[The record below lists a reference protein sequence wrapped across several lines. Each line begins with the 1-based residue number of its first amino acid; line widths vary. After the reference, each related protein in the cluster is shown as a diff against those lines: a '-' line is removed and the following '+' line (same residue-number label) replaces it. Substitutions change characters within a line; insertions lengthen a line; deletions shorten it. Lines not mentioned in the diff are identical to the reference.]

1 MYNPGKTF
9 LKESFSKESYMK
21 ESMSTGFVG
30 RQRELAQLNGLLDRV
45 RTGGRTGRPGRAV
58 LIRGRRRVGKSRL
71 VEEFAQRA
79 ALPHVFFTA
88 TGASRGEELASFSAE
103 VAASDLPE
111 AARFAEFAT
120 PQTWD
125 AALTLL
131 TGILPM
137 DQPSMLVFDEMPYLA
152 RDDPGFEGTLQKFF
166 DRTLSRL
173 PVLLVLIGSDLAMME
188 ALNTYG
194 RPFYQRG
201 TEMVV
206 PPLNPAEVAGMLDAP
221 PADAFDAFLVAGG
234 LPLILDEWPQ
244 GAALWEYLESAV
256 SRPTSALIVSG
267 ERALAAEFP
276 AEAQARTVLT
286 AIGQGERTFS
296 LIGRA
301 AGGLNPGALGRSL
314 DILTSKRLVE
324 AHLPLSTQPSK
335 ETRYYVADPH
345 LRFWLSFI
353 GPNMP
358 AIERGRGDQVL
369 AEIKRKWSSWR
380 GRAIE
385 PVIRQSLLR
394 LPAGILPDGTDAVDG
409 YWTRTNDPEIDLVGA
424 DRAPIAKKVTM
435 VGSIKWLEDKPFDGR
450 DLARLIIHR
459 SQLPGADDST
469 PLLAVSR
476 TGTTISDIT
485 ALSPDDL
492 LAAWDPQ
499 PAGHDDSFINRT
511 RRRQP

>member
-1 MYNPGKTF
+1 
-9 LKESFSKESYMK
+9 
-21 ESMSTGFVG
+21 MSSGFVG
-30 RQRELAQLNGLLDRV
+30 RQHELAQLGDLLDLV

-79 ALPHVFFTA
+79 AIPHVFFTA
-88 TGASRGEELASFSAE
+88 TGAPRDEELASFATD

-111 AARFAEFAT
+111 AARFAEFAV

-125 AALTLL
+125 AALALL
-131 TGILPM
+131 AGILPT
-137 DQPSMLVFDEMPYLA
+137 DQPSMVVLDEMPYLA
-152 RDDPGFEGTLQKFF
+152 REDPSFEGTLQKSF

-206 PPLNPAEVAGMLDAP
+206 PPLNPAEVASMLNV
-221 PADAFDAFLVAGG
+221 PAAEAVDAFIVTGG
-234 LPLILDEWPQ
+234 LPLILDEWPR
-244 GAALWEYLESAV
+244 GATLWEYLEAAV
-256 SRPTSALIVSG
+256 NRPTSAVIVSG

-276 AEAQARTVLT
+276 SEAQARTVLS
-286 AIGQGERTFS
+286 AIGHGERTFS

-301 AGGLNPGALGRSL
+301 AGGLNPGALSRSL

-324 AHLPLSTQPSK
+324 TRLPLSTHPSK

-353 GPNMP
+353 GPRMP

-369 AEIKRKWSSWR
+369 AAIKEKWSSWR

-385 PVIRQSLLR
+385 PVVRQSLLR
-394 LPAGILPDGTDAVDG
+394 LPAGALPEGTDAVGG

-435 VGSIKWLEDKPFDGR
+435 VGSIKWLENKPFDGR
-450 DLARLIIHR
+450 DLARLVIHR

-469 PLLAVSR
+469 PLLAVCR
-476 TGTTISDIT
+476 TGAVTSDIT
-485 ALSPDDL
+485 VIAPDDL
-492 LAAWDPQ
+492 LTGWEP
-499 PAGHDDSFINRT
+499 S
-511 RRRQP
+511 

>member
-1 MYNPGKTF
+1 
-9 LKESFSKESYMK
+9 
-21 ESMSTGFVG
+21 MSSGFVG
-30 RQRELAQLNGLLDRV
+30 RQHELAQLNGLLDQV

-79 ALPHVFFTA
+79 GLPHMFFTA
-88 TGASRGEELASFSAE
+88 TGMPHEEELASFAAD
-103 VAASDLPE
+103 VAASDLPD
-111 AARFAEFAT
+111 AARFAGFAT
-120 PQTWD
+120 QRTWD

-131 TGILPM
+131 ADILPT
-137 DQPSMLVFDEMPYLA
+137 DQPSMVVFDEVPYLT
-152 RDDPGFEGTLQKFF
+152 REDHGFEGTLQKVF

-206 PPLNPAEVAGMLDAP
+206 PPLNPAEVASMLGV
-221 PADAFDAFLVAGG
+221 PAAEAFDAYIVTGG

-244 GAALWEYLESAV
+244 EAGLWEYMGSAV
-256 SRPTSALIVSG
+256 NRPTSALIVSG

-276 AEAQARTVLT
+276 VEAQARTVLG
-286 AIGQGERTFS
+286 AIGNGERTFT

-301 AGGLNPGALGRSL
+301 AGGLNPGALSRSL

-324 AHLPLSTQPSK
+324 ARLPLSAQPSK
-335 ETRYYVADPH
+335 DTRYYVADPH

-358 AIERGRGDQVL
+358 VIERGRGDQVL
-369 AEIKRKWSSWR
+369 AAIMRQWNSWR
-380 GRAIE
+380 GHAIE
-385 PVIRQSLLR
+385 PVIRQSMVR
-394 LPAGILPDGTDAVDG
+394 LPAGILPAGTDAIGG

-424 DRAPIAKKVTM
+424 DRSPIAKKITM
-435 VGSIKWLEDKPFDGR
+435 TGSIKWLDNKPFDGH
-450 DLARLIIHR
+450 DLARLIVHR
-459 SQLPGADDST
+459 SQLPGADDDT
-469 PLLAVSR
+469 QLLAVSR
-476 TGTTISDIT
+476 NGTSADVQVLT
-485 ALSPDDL
+485 PEDL
-492 LAAWDPQ
+492 LTAWN
-499 PAGHDDSFINRT
+499 PA
-511 RRRQP
+511 

>member
-1 MYNPGKTF
+1 MTG
-9 LKESFSKESYMK
+9 
-21 ESMSTGFVG
+21 GFVG
-30 RQRELAQLNGLLDRV
+30 RQRELAQLSQLLDLV
-45 RTGGRTGRPGRAV
+45 RTGGGTGRAGRAV

-71 VEEFAQRA
+71 VEEFAQRDG
-79 ALPHVFFTA
+79 LPHVFFTA
-88 TGASRGEELASFSAE
+88 TGAPREEELASFAAD

-111 AARFAEFAT
+111 AARFAEFAV
-120 PQTWD
+120 PQTWG
-125 AALTLL
+125 AALALL
-131 TGILPM
+131 AGILPA
-137 DQPSMLVFDEMPYLA
+137 DQPSMVVLDEVPYLA
-152 RDDPGFEGTLQKFF
+152 SEDPGFEGTLQKSF

-206 PPLNPAEVAGMLDAP
+206 PPLNPAEVASMLGTP
-221 PADAFDAFLVAGG
+221 PAEAIDAFLVTGG

-244 GAALWEYLESAV
+244 GAPLWEYLESAV
-256 SRPTSALIVSG
+256 NRPTSALIVSG

-276 AEAQARTVLT
+276 AEAQARTVLG
-286 AIGQGERTFS
+286 AIGHGERTFT

-301 AGGLNPGALGRSL
+301 AGGLNPGALSRSL
-314 DILTSKRLVE
+314 GILTSKRLVE

-335 ETRYYVADPH
+335 DTRYYVADPH

-353 GPNMP
+353 GPSMP

-369 AEIKRKWSSWR
+369 SAIKKKWNSWR

-385 PVIRQSLLR
+385 PVVRQSLLR
-394 LPAGILPDGTDAVDG
+394 LPPGILSEGTEVVGG

-435 VGSIKWLEDKPFDGR
+435 VGSVKWLESKPFDGR
-450 DLARLIIHR
+450 DLAELVIHR
-459 SQLPGADDST
+459 SQLPGTDDT
-469 PLLAVSR
+469 TTLLAVSR
-476 TGTTISDIT
+476 TGAT
-485 ALSPDDL
+485 ASGVTVLTPEDL
-492 LAAWDPQ
+492 LTAWGP
-499 PAGHDDSFINRT
+499 S
-511 RRRQP
+511 